1 MKRIRVSSA
10 GINRMVRSEIKRG
23 LELQNGLEVDAMV
36 QNLGSVLVLTGASGP
51 AHSLVG
57 LRLPAAE

>member
-23 LELQNGLEVDAMV
+23 LELQNGLEVDA
-36 QNLGSVLVLTGASGP
+36 LV
-51 AHSLVG
+51 
-57 LRLPAAE
+57 

>member
-1 MKRIRVSSA
+1 
-10 GINRMVRSEIKRG
+10 MVRSEIKRG
-23 LELQNGLEVDAMV
+23 LELQNGLEVDALV